1 MYAAK
6 LERIFRASKK
16 RSGRMETSETEVQHD
31 GTGAGRSVCQ
41 RDKDHVGSAAKRH
54 MAKTRLINIFRRKKM
69 FEDYRKTISARG
81 MKIVKTVM
89 REPASRRVF
98 MARAVKELLLGKEL
112 DLGNLKGE
120 AKRGAYDAYNLMQTM
135 FGVVEIY
142 ETGAEGEKAIK
153 RARLMRACPAV
164 YAEVRDL

>member
-1 MYAAK
+1 
-6 LERIFRASKK
+6 
-16 RSGRMETSETEVQHD
+16 
-31 GTGAGRSVCQ
+31 
-41 RDKDHVGSAAKRH
+41 
-54 MAKTRLINIFRRKKM
+54 M

-81 MKIVKTVM
+81 AKIVKSVM

-142 ETGAEGEKAIK
+142 ETGESGERVIK

>member
-1 MYAAK
+1 MAEEY
-6 LERIFRASKK
+6 KK
-16 RSGRMETSETEVQHD
+16 
-31 GTGAGRSVCQ
+31 A
-41 RDKDHVGSAAKRH
+41 
-54 MAKTRLINIFRRKKM
+54 
-69 FEDYRKTISARG
+69 ISARG
-81 MKIVKTVM
+81 AKITRSVM
-89 REPASRRVF
+89 REPASRRIF

-120 AKRGAYDAYNLMQTM
+120 AKRGARDAYDLMQTM

-142 ETGAEGEKAIK
+142 ETGECGERVIK

>member
-1 MYAAK
+1 
-6 LERIFRASKK
+6 
-16 RSGRMETSETEVQHD
+16 
-31 GTGAGRSVCQ
+31 
-41 RDKDHVGSAAKRH
+41 
-54 MAKTRLINIFRRKKM
+54 M
-69 FEDYRKTISARG
+69 FEDCRKTISARG
-81 MKIVKTVM
+81 AKITRSVM

-112 DLGNLKGE
+112 NFGNLKGE
-120 AKRGAYDAYNLMQTM
+120 ATRGARDAYELMQTM

-142 ETGAEGEKAIK
+142 ETGECGERVIK

>member
-1 MYAAK
+1 
-6 LERIFRASKK
+6 
-16 RSGRMETSETEVQHD
+16 
-31 GTGAGRSVCQ
+31 
-41 RDKDHVGSAAKRH
+41 
-54 MAKTRLINIFRRKKM
+54 M

-81 MKIVKTVM
+81 AKIARSVM

-98 MARAVKELLLGKEL
+98 MARAVKELLLGKEIN
-112 DLGNLKGE
+112 LGELKGE
-120 AKRGAYDAYNLMQTM
+120 AKRGARDAYDLMQTM

-142 ETGAEGEKAIK
+142 ETGECGEKTIK